1 MAHIARRIGQAVLVL
16 FITFTVA
23 FLLLS
28 ALPSDGVMA
37 RFGDPA
43 LGLSQAEID
52 GIREEMGID
61 KPPLLTQY
69 LTSLAGFVTGNFG
82 ISTQTGT
89 AVSSMVAT
97 ALPHTL
103 ALAASSIALA
113 IVVALAFA
121 FLATTVP
128 PAVGGF
134 FRALPSFMVSLPGFW
149 IAILLLQFFS
159 FKLGW
164 VRVIDPSPPFE
175 GLILPTLTLA
185 VPMAAP
191 PLTQV
196 LIRSIDGTRAM
207 TFVQV
212 VRARGASESWVFWR
226 NILRN
231 SLLPP
236 ALTMVGLLFGELVGG
251 AVVTETV
258 FGRPPGLGYLTVQAV
273 SNRDT
278 PPVLLA
284 IVIIA
289 ATAYVLI
296 NLIVDL
302 LYPPVLDVRLRER
315 PLSDAPPSTSAQLER
330 TA

>member
-61 KPPLLTQY
+61 KPLLTQY
-69 LTSLAGFVTGNFG
+69 LTSFAGFVTGNFG

-128 PAVGGF
+128 AVGGF

-164 VRVIDPSPPFE
+164 VRVIDPSPFE

-191 PLTQV
+191 LTQV
-196 LIRSIDGTRAM
+196 LIRSIDDTRAM
-207 TFVQV
+207 PFVQV

-231 SLLPP
+231 SLLP

-258 FGRPPGLGYLTVQAV
+258 FGRPGLGYLTVQAV

-278 PPVLLA
+278 PVLLA

-296 NLIVDL
+296 NLVVDL
-302 LYPPVLDVRLRER
+302 LYPVLDVRLRDR
-315 PLSDAPPSTSAQLER
+315 PLSDAPSTSAQLER